1 MKKISSIL
9 LFAIVF
15 FTFQSCQTVKEGF
28 TSQKKKSTDEF
39 LVEKKSP
46 LVMPPEFNELPVP
59 KSSENIPE
67 IVFWGRSNVGK
78 SSLINSITN
87 SSIAKTS
94 KTPGRTRS
102 LVFFQLEK
110 RPVSY
115 THLTL
120 PTKRIV

>member
-59 KSSENIPE
+59 KSSENISESETENNIENLISNNDTPE
-67 IVFWGRSNVGK
+67 NSEIQNENFE
-78 SSLINSITN
+78 NSI
-87 SSIAKTS
+87 I
-94 KTPGRTRS
+94 
-102 LVFFQLEK
+102 EK
-110 RPVSY
+110 I
-115 THLTL
+115 
-120 PTKRIV
+120 KQN

>member
-59 KSSENIPE
+59 KSSENILENETENNIENLISNNDTPE
-67 IVFWGRSNVGK
+67 NSEIQNENFE
-78 SSLINSITN
+78 NSI
-87 SSIAKTS
+87 I
-94 KTPGRTRS
+94 
-102 LVFFQLEK
+102 EK
-110 RPVSY
+110 I
-115 THLTL
+115 
-120 PTKRIV
+120 KQN

>member
-15 FTFQSCQTVKEGF
+15 FSFQSCQTVKEGF

-59 KSSENIPE
+59 KSSENISE
-67 IVFWGRSNVGK
+67 NETENNIE
-78 SSLINSITN
+78 SLISNNDTPENSEIQNENFENSI
-87 SSIAKTS
+87 I
-94 KTPGRTRS
+94 
-102 LVFFQLEK
+102 EK
-110 RPVSY
+110 I
-115 THLTL
+115 
-120 PTKRIV
+120 KQN

>member
-9 LFAIVF
+9 LFTMVL

-59 KSSENIPE
+59 KSSENNPE
-67 IVFWGRSNVGK
+67 NETENNIENLISNNDTPEN
-78 SSLINSITN
+78 SEIQNENFENSI
-87 SSIAKTS
+87 I
-94 KTPGRTRS
+94 
-102 LVFFQLEK
+102 EK
-110 RPVSY
+110 I
-115 THLTL
+115 
-120 PTKRIV
+120 KQN

>member
-9 LFAIVF
+9 FLAVVF

-59 KSSENIPE
+59 KTSDNIAENETENNIKKLISNNNSPE
-67 IVFWGRSNVGK
+67 VSQPQDKNFEN
-78 SSLINSITN
+78 LII
-87 SSIAKTS
+87 
-94 KTPGRTRS
+94 
-102 LVFFQLEK
+102 EK
-110 RPVSY
+110 I
-115 THLTL
+115 
-120 PTKRIV
+120 KQN

>member
-9 LFAIVF
+9 FFVIVF

-59 KSSENIPE
+59 KSPENIPE
-67 IVFWGRSNVGK
+67 NETENNIENLISNTDNPEN
-78 SSLINSITN
+78 SEIQNENFENSI
-87 SSIAKTS
+87 I
-94 KTPGRTRS
+94 
-102 LVFFQLEK
+102 EK
-110 RPVSY
+110 I
-115 THLTL
+115 
-120 PTKRIV
+120 KQN

>member
-9 LFAIVF
+9 FLAVVF

-59 KSSENIPE
+59 KTSDNIAENETENNIKKLISNNNSPE
-67 IVFWGRSNVGK
+67 VSQPQNKNFEN
-78 SSLINSITN
+78 LII
-87 SSIAKTS
+87 
-94 KTPGRTRS
+94 
-102 LVFFQLEK
+102 EK
-110 RPVSY
+110 I
-115 THLTL
+115 
-120 PTKRIV
+120 KQN

>member
-9 LFAIVF
+9 FLAVVF

-59 KSSENIPE
+59 QSSNDIVEDESENNIENLISNNNSPE
-67 IVFWGRSNVGK
+67 NSKIQNENFE
-78 SSLINSITN
+78 NSI
-87 SSIAKTS
+87 I
-94 KTPGRTRS
+94 
-102 LVFFQLEK
+102 EK
-110 RPVSY
+110 I
-115 THLTL
+115 
-120 PTKRIV
+120 KQN